1 MAEEVVSIKEQTF
14 DFPMMGK
21 TTITKI
27 DLFDE
32 CTHGADKHYLRG
44 SFNTIKEV
52 AEQIAYSVESHE
64 EYGCGN
70 PLDKE
75 ATSGIGMNRYNVP
88 DKKHWIPADKNDK
101 YPEKAKYAV
110 SYILRLFSYRNNPM
124 ITIGVAWDEK
134 LYKEDGSVNEKYPTA
149 KTAISATDMQDKETF
164 KVLETVAIAKQDAE
178 FLLEKMRE
186 MF

>member
-14 DFPMMGK
+14 ELPVMGK

-32 CTHGADKHYLRG
+32 CTFGADKHRVRG
-44 SFNTIKEV
+44 SFKTIGEV
-52 AEQIAYSVESHE
+52 ADQISFSLQSHE

-75 ATSGIGMNRYNVP
+75 AASGIGMNRYSVP

-110 SYILRLFSYRNNPM
+110 SYILRLFSYQSNPM
-124 ITIGVAWDEK
+124 ITIGVKWDEN
-134 LYKEDGSVNEKYPTA
+134 LYNEDGSVNVNYPTT
-149 KTAISATDMQDKETF
+149 KTAITTNDLKDKETF
-164 KVLETVAIAKQDAE
+164 KLLSTVGIAKADAE
-178 FLLEKMRE
+178 FILEKLRE
-186 MF
+186 KF